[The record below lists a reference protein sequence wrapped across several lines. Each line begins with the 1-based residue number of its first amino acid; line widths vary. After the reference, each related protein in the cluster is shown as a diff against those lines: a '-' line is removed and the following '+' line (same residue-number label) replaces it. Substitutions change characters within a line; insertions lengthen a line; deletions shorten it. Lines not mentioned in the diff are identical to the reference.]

1 MSETMDPSEQITLH
15 SAKGPEE
22 DTPYSQMRSHRS
34 YSSNLSDMSMQTSE
48 SDGAICTTPGAEGEV
63 AAGPDCGIL
72 SSVHCHL
79 LWHSA
84 FLAQLVP
91 GRVK

>member
-15 SAKGPEE
+15 SAAGPEE

-48 SDGAICTTPGAEGEV
+48 SDGAICTTPGAEGGRSPRGQTV
-63 AAGPDCGIL
+63 VYYPQSIAIYCGI
-72 SSVHCHL
+72 VP
-79 LWHSA
+79 
-84 FLAQLVP
+84 FLPNSFRAE
-91 GRVK
+91 